1 MKKVVFLFTIIAFL
15 ISCKNINNR
24 EVRIACN
31 MPMTGDLGYF
41 GEQAQR
47 GLTWALEEY
56 KDTLDDLGY
65 HISIDFQDNEGL
77 AKNAMSIFQ
86 KQSLAHPDLYMSGVT
101 SQTMSLAE
109 AVKEKGYLHYIWSF
123 TPLHLQPSDKMVR
136 TLLNFGIEADQ
147 YVKIIQSRNCKRV
160 AFAYVDIIGC
170 RQQCEEFV
178 KPKINTL
185 LPDCNIESIPYPVEN
200 TDMKNVVLKIKKTNP
215 DLIIINGFKN
225 HMINMIKYLHSYD
238 MVKDNYIV
246 GSFDLLDAATEL
258 SAKDLEG
265 ISMSVPLFM
274 TEESTP
280 KYKAWAQAFEHKFGK
295 KPEYTDVYA
304 YDGGLMLIEAVKI
317 MKQKKLDFKNALL
330 DVDIEGI
337 TGRLHFMEN
346 GDLVIPVVLC
356 TYKNH
361 QLISNNLTF

>member
-1 MKKVVFLFTIIAFL
+1 MKKILLLSTLIALL
-15 ISCKNINNR
+15 ISCDNTNNK
-24 EVRIACN
+24 EIRIACN
-31 MPMTGDLGYF
+31 MPMTGDLGYL

-56 KDTLDDLGY
+56 KDTLVNLEY
-65 HISIDFQDNEGL
+65 NISIDFQDNEGS

-123 TPLHLQPSDKMVR
+123 TPLHLQSNDNMIR
-136 TLLNFGIEADQ
+136 TWLNLGIEADQ
-147 YVKIIQSRNCKRV
+147 YVKIVQSRNCKRV

-178 KPKINTL
+178 IPALNSI
-185 LPDCNIESIPYPVEN
+185 LPECDIISIPYPVES
-200 TDMKNVVLKIKKTNP
+200 TDMKNVILKIKNANP

-225 HMINMIKYLHSYD
+225 HMINMIKYLHSYE
-238 MVKDNYIV
+238 MVKDNNIV
-246 GSFDLLDAATEL
+246 GSFDLLDAATDL
-258 SAKDLEG
+258 SSEELEG

-274 TEESTP
+274 TEGSTP
-280 KYKAWAQAFEHKFGK
+280 KYKEWAQSFEHKYGK
-295 KPEYTDVYA
+295 KPEYTEVYA

-317 MKQKKLDFKNALL
+317 MKEKEIDFAKALL
-330 DVDIEGI
+330 NVNIEGI

-346 GDLVIPVVLC
+346 GDLEVPIVLC
-356 TYKNH
+356 TFKNH
-361 QLISNNLTF
+361 QLIPN